1 MFCIL
6 SIFTQSSEIRAKK
19 KKKKKKKKKVLKL
32 TAVNTA
38 ENKENGKWE
47 KLQDHIDCPSSF
59 DELLNVDQLIP
70 SPITQRQNSDDCNCK
85 HNASYKQ
92 EG

>member
-19 KKKKKKKKKVLKL
+19 KPTQQVLKL
-32 TAVNTA
+32 TAVDTT

-47 KLQDHIDCPSSF
+47 KLQDHMDCPSSF
-59 DELLNVDQLIP
+59 DELLNVDQSIP
-70 SPITQRQNSDDCNCK
+70 SPIT
-85 HNASYKQ
+85 
-92 EG
+92 